1 MRLIDADAF
10 RIIVADAQTQ
20 CGKQMVDIDTTL
32 GIVKEVLDEQP
43 TVDAV
48 KVVHGRWVVEHE
60 ESVRCSEC
68 CFNRAS
74 IKIPMDYCPNCDAKM
89 DGEREDE

>member
-48 KVVHGRWVVEHE
+48 KVVRCKDCRYWDDDRRCNGIENGL
-60 ESVRCSEC
+60 VREYTQEDDFCS
-68 CFNRAS
+68 
-74 IKIPMDYCPNCDAKM
+74 Y
-89 DGEREDE
+89 GERK